1 MQPLLKRGQKPMNT
15 GTFRP
20 MPCEPISMRLSG
32 NPLADRQLT
41 RLPALLLYTPLL
53 HTQLLH
59 AHKPPNRSMRSL
71 NTAVT
76 PRVNKASATER
87 SLTV

>member
-1 MQPLLKRGQKPMNT
+1 MRPLLKRSQKPMNT

-41 RLPALLLYTPLL
+41 RLPALLLYT
-53 HTQLLH
+53 QLLH
-59 AHKPPNRSMRSL
+59 AHKPRNRSMRSL